1 MPVESPAVILAQL
14 LDGSIG
20 AVIGGIIGA
29 AGTGLVQIWSFRQ
42 GEKSARADQSV
53 STAAD
58 LLGTLYAAKD
68 TLRLLP
74 YTQAAAGSPLSYG
87 ERGDR
92 ARPMLD
98 ELRRAAFVKVPLL
111 TDREIARQF
120 RLFLAIYEFAAGMS
134 VDASEV
140 HKAVKEAGAYADHLR
155 ACLEAH
161 IDGTPIPAAP
171 TLTIMVQAAER
182 QVVIVSVDKPGR
194 VVTRE

>member
-1 MPVESPAVILAQL
+1 MILAQL

-29 AGTGLVQIWSFRQ
+29 TGTGLVQIWSFRQ
-42 GEKSARADQSV
+42 GKKSARAEQSV

-68 TLRLLP
+68 TLMLLP
-74 YTQAAAGSPLSYG
+74 YTEAAAGSPLSYG

-98 ELRRAAFVKVPLL
+98 ELRRAAFIRVPLL

-120 RLFLAIYEFAAGMS
+120 RLFLAICEFAAGTS

-140 HKAVKEAGAYADHLR
+140 HQAVREAGAYADHLR

-161 IDGTPIPAAP
+161 IDGTPLPSAP

-182 QVVIVSVDKPGR
+182 QVVIASVDKPGR

>member
-1 MPVESPAVILAQL
+1 MSLDQL

-29 AGTGLVQIWSFRQ
+29 VGTGAVQIWSFRQ
-42 GEKSARADQSV
+42 GRKSARADQSF
-53 STAAD
+53 STAAE

-68 TLRLLP
+68 TLRQLP
-74 YTQAAAGSPLSYG
+74 YTEAATGSPLSYG

-111 TDREIARQF
+111 TDRELARQF
-120 RLFLAIYEFAAGMS
+120 RLFLAICEFVASTS

-140 HKAVKEAGAYADHLR
+140 HQAVREAGAYADHLR

-161 IDGTPIPAAP
+161 IDGTPIPTAP
-171 TLTIMVQAAER
+171 TLTITAQAAER
-182 QVVIVSVDKPGR
+182 QAVIASVTKPGQ
-194 VVTRE
+194 VVTRENETL

>member
-1 MPVESPAVILAQL
+1 VILAQL

-29 AGTGLVQIWSFRQ
+29 VGTGAAQIWSFCQ
-42 GEKSARADQSV
+42 GKKSSRANQSV

-74 YTQAAAGSPLSYG
+74 YTEAAASSPLSYG

-111 TDREIARQF
+111 TDRELARRF
-120 RLFLAIYEFAAGMS
+120 RLFLAICEFAASTS

-140 HKAVKEAGAYADHLR
+140 HEAVKEADAYADHLR

-161 IDGTPIPAAP
+161 IDGTPILAAP
-171 TLTIMVQAAER
+171 ALTITAQAADR
-182 QVVIVSVDKPGR
+182 QAVIASVIKPGQVMVR
-194 VVTRE
+194 KNDAL

>member
-1 MPVESPAVILAQL
+1 MILDQL

-20 AVIGGIIGA
+20 AVIGGMIGA
-29 AGTGLVQIWSFRQ
+29 VGTGAVQIWSFRQ
-42 GEKSARADQSV
+42 GRKSARADQSV
-53 STAAD
+53 STGAD

-74 YTQAAAGSPLSYG
+74 YTESAAGSPFSYG

-92 ARPMLD
+92 ARPMLN

-111 TDREIARQF
+111 TDRELARRF
-120 RLFLAIYEFAAGMS
+120 RLFLTICEFVASTS

-140 HKAVKEAGAYADHLR
+140 HEAVREADAYADHLR

-171 TLTIMVQAAER
+171 TLTITAQAAER
-182 QVVIVSVDKPGR
+182 QAVLASVTKPGQ
-194 VVTRE
+194 VVTRENEAL

>member
-1 MPVESPAVILAQL
+1 VILDQL

-20 AVIGGIIGA
+20 AMIGGVIGA
-29 AGTGLVQIWSFRQ
+29 VGTGAVQIWSFRQ
-42 GEKSARADQSV
+42 GKKSSRADQSV

-74 YTQAAAGSPLSYG
+74 YTEAAAGSPLSYR

-111 TDREIARQF
+111 TDRELALRF
-120 RLFLAIYEFAAGMS
+120 RLFLAICEFAASTS

-140 HKAVKEAGAYADHLR
+140 HEAVEEANVYAHHLR

-161 IDGTPIPAAP
+161 IDETPIPAAP
-171 TLTIMVQAAER
+171 TLTITAQAAER
-182 QVVIVSVDKPGR
+182 SVIIASMTKPGQ
-194 VVTRE
+194 VVTRESKAP

>member
-1 MPVESPAVILAQL
+1 VILDQL

-20 AVIGGIIGA
+20 AVIGGVIGA
-29 AGTGLVQIWSFRQ
+29 VGTGAVQIWSFRQ
-42 GEKSARADQSV
+42 GRKLARVDQSI

-68 TLRLLP
+68 TLKLLP
-74 YTQAAAGSPLSYG
+74 YTESAAGSPLSYG

-111 TDREIARQF
+111 TDRELACRF
-120 RLFLAIYEFAAGMS
+120 RLFLVICEFVASTS

-140 HKAVKEAGAYADHLR
+140 HQAVKEADAYADHLR

-161 IDGTPIPAAP
+161 IDGAPIPPAP
-171 TLTIMVQAAER
+171 ALTITARAAGQQA
-182 QVVIVSVDKPGR
+182 VIASRTKPGQI
-194 VVTRE
+194 VIRE